1 MKKLFTLIALCL
13 GISAGAWAAD
23 SYDGIYTRT
32 LSQWSEAD
40 KTAWNASGAVT
51 ADATNGI
58 GANANSTATYLNKS
72 FSIESGSKIKYEVEW
87 AFATATGRTNNYNYI
102 DFGSI
107 RIAVNSSYNVYVSTD
122 GGANWKATTLGY
134 YYNQTKTASITLIVN
149 TASNRVESFSFDG
162 TDRTSIISSSDV
174 SNTNI
179 VKTGFI
185 RGGSVSWTLANYIK
199 AITVSECKQTV
210 ATADYSINYVFE
222 GNTIKTTNGN
232 TAVGTP
238 INADS
243 PIVIDGQKYY
253 ATSTPLSLTVDA
265 NASNN
270 VLNVVLRE
278 ANNYN
283 WSVVASTGADLGN
296 GVCTEEEKVTVAV
309 PRYINVSGTL
319 YETAKASD
327 WYHHTYTIS
336 QNNQQETI
344 TYNAT
349 SITNVV
355 LYAEAEALPGAIAG
369 NGNGTRT
376 SMGLTGYGTNLP
388 VTTLAP
394 GKYVI
399 RIHGAN
405 GNSAARA
412 VAFKNG
418 ENAIA
423 EFTIAG
429 SSNDQEYTSP
439 EFTIIESANIT
450 LTSEGSQ
457 ASGVDWFYIQKTGE
471 APDAIVSIT
480 PAIGYATFYD
490 SEHAVNIPNGVTPY
504 IFGYDLSNSSVLT
517 LVKYEDALQR
527 YKSLTYNGVI
537 PAGEAV
543 VLKGDAD
550 VELTYNA
557 TCDLPLLKDYNYL
570 CGKDVEGTTT
580 PPSGWQMIPCT
591 YYALSLNSSNDPNS
605 VGFYF
610 MEAGGAAFTT
620 AAHKAYLWLPF
631 NVYEPTLAPSR
642 FLFNE
647 GEATAIKTVNTTANR
662 GMMFNLA
669 GQRVNNNAKGIV
681 VVNGK
686 KVLNK

>member
-13 GISAGAWAAD
+13 GISSGAWAAG
-23 SYDGIYTRT
+23 YVRT
-32 LSQWSEAD
+32 L
-40 KTAWNASGAVT
+40 N
-51 ADATNGI
+51 
-58 GANANSTATYLNKS
+58 
-72 FSIESGSKIKYEVEW
+72 
-87 AFATATGRTNNYNYI
+87 
-102 DFGSI
+102 
-107 RIAVNSSYNVYVSTD
+107 D
-122 GGANWKATTLGY
+122 G
-134 YYNQTKTASITLIVN
+134 
-149 TASNRVESFSFDG
+149 
-162 TDRTSIISSSDV
+162 
-174 SNTNI
+174 
-179 VKTGFI
+179 
-185 RGGSVSWTLANYIK
+185 
-199 AITVSECKQTV
+199 ITVSGYTFSALYNFQTNTPEV
-210 ATADYSINYVFE
+210 LPTSGDLRYRDGNIWGLHNFGSGTRSATVTISVKENDLIILQDYNGTATITGCSANATASAATGYLCFNVAADANSITISTPRYGGVVAAVVMNKDNTAENADYNIICKYGDVELSSTTINGVVGETPTFTTNPIWKSDVKYIYESDDLGSKTIASDNSTTVTLQYRLANSYTYSI
-222 GNTIKTTNGN
+222 
-232 TAVGTP
+232 
-238 INADS
+238 
-243 PIVIDGQKYY
+243 
-253 ATSTPLSLTVDA
+253 
-265 NASNN
+265 ASS
-270 VLNVVLRE
+270 VPGV
-278 ANNYN
+278 NYN
-283 WSVVASTGADLGN
+283 GTAYEGEN
-296 GVCTEEEKVTVAV
+296 VTVSV
-309 PRYINVSGTL
+309 PRYINVAGTL
-319 YETAKASD
+319 YETPTNGGD
-327 WYHHTYTIS
+327 WYHHTYAM
-336 QNNQQETI
+336 NDNVNATI

-355 LYAEAEALPGAIAG
+355 LYAEAEELPGATSG

-376 SMGLTGYGTNLP
+376 SKGLTGFGANLP
-388 VTTLAP
+388 VTTLTP

-405 GNSAARA
+405 GNSASRA

-418 ENAIA
+418 DDAIA

-429 SSNDQEYTSP
+429 SNNNQEYSSA
-439 EFTIIESANIT
+439 EFTIMADADIT
-450 LTSEGSQ
+450 LTAEGSQ

-527 YKSLTYNGVI
+527 YKHLTYNGVI

-669 GQRVNNNAKGIV
+669 GQRVNANAKGIV